1 MDTSTTPP
9 TTSLT
14 QSPDVSSLSGHIAS
28 SPKSDP
34 HQPMPDPQAPDP
46 MMIDPTTEDG
56 LRRAGYEGFV
66 TIGALREHGFGQ
78 VPDHPGVY
86 LTLYPS
92 EDAPRFLPVSPAGE
106 IAGESATIPVDELEE
121 FWVPDAL
128 ILYAGMAGG
137 KGKKATLRSRV
148 EQYLDFGRGQKV
160 RHRDGRAVWQIVRSS
175 MLVMCWLPTPRADP
189 WGKRNSLLTA
199 FKDRF
204 GSAPFANRAG
214 KSPY

>member
-1 MDTSTTPP
+1 MDISSTPP
-9 TTSLT
+9 ATPLT
-14 QSPDVSSLSGHIAS
+14 QSPDVSSLQGHVAS
-28 SPKSDP
+28 RPNSTPDR
-34 HQPMPDPQAPDP
+34 PMAEPQ
-46 MMIDPTTEDG
+46 MIDPTTEDG
-56 LRRAGYEGFV
+56 LRQSGYEGFV

-92 EDAPRFLPVSPAGE
+92 EHRPRFLPASPGGE
-106 IAGESATIPVDELEE
+106 IAGESATIPADELED

-175 MLVMCWLPTPRADP
+175 TLVMCWLPTPRADP
-189 WGKRNSLLTA
+189 WGKRQSLQTA
-199 FKDRF
+199 FKERY

-214 KSPY
+214 QSQY